1 MLCTRAAAFLVGS
14 VVLPRFQAKAAAT
27 KATEA
32 FCSRQRA
39 LEAAA
44 NEESTARH
52 TSGVLGRVWLGSGV
66 AGSCVS
72 HQH

>member
-32 FCSRQRA
+32 CNRQRA

-44 NEESTARH
+44 NEEATARH